1 MSATCPGP
9 RPSEGVNPPACLSVL
24 KRDPACGDVPGFSI
38 YKICPATIA
47 IAGTYTIVRA
57 GRARTSGEGR
67 GLLGEAGL
75 IAAPVD
81 QGPSLL
87 RQAIGTGQGL
97 EHSVEGIVLEQIAF
111 LDIGGEGGVALVAA
125 ELLQL
130 GGMHP
135 PVLRGIHGAALQ
147 AVPA

>member
-1 MSATCPGP
+1 MWRCP
-9 RPSEGVNPPACLSVL
+9 RFFHLQNLS
-24 KRDPACGDVPGFSI
+24 RHHCHCGHLHNLG
-38 YKICPATIA
+38 
-47 IAGTYTIVRA
+47 A